1 MDANRRSGVM
11 SVIRRICWIA
21 IGSILI
27 SGPAQMAL
35 AEDEAHFKDEAAG
48 LSVWFPSPPTKEP
61 GTYDVLLPGHKTLT
75 VPAVIYSARDES
87 NSYSVTVANL
97 KDTAADYPNAIEPA
111 VEAVRRL
118 GDVQLD
124 LDTSVAGSACG
135 RDLTV
140 ADRDGGQSIY
150 ALFFQAHSNHTLY
163 VFRAKSLSPAT
174 ADEGAADALR
184 FQQSVDFV
192 GPATAEEAPET
203 DDDRRWERYFYY
215 PSRFSM
221 RFPSQP
227 KVSHGT
233 YETAG
238 GVKVNTVVYTVRQN
252 TGFYRVTIAD
262 LWHTP
267 ADGLDAINQAVQL
280 LDKKHRIASVET
292 VNIQGGQCG
301 RDLKFTGRGHASS
314 ISTIVFPTVSHW
326 LYIIDAQAASSS
338 PAANAADLARFRR
351 SLRLYWK
358 LDGSSPN

>member
-1 MDANRRSGVM
+1 MGTDRRNGVM
-11 SVIRRICWIA
+11 IFIRRIYWIVV
-21 IGSILI
+21 GTILM
-27 SGPAQMAL
+27 SGPTQIAL

-61 GTYDVLLPGHKTLT
+61 GAYDVLLTDHKTLT
-75 VPAVIYSARDES
+75 VPAVIYSSRDES

-97 KDTAADYPNAIEPA
+97 KDTAVDYPNAIELA
-111 VEAVRRL
+111 VKAVRRL
-118 GDVQLD
+118 GDVKLD
-124 LDTSVAGSACG
+124 LETSVAGSACG

-163 VFRAKSLSPAT
+163 VFQAKSLSPAT
-174 ADEGAADALR
+174 VDEGAADALR

-192 GPATAEEAPET
+192 GPASAKEAPET

-215 PSRFSM
+215 KSRFSM

-227 KVSHGT
+227 TVSHGT

-238 GVKVNTVVYTVRQN
+238 GVKVNTVVYTVRQD

-280 LDKKHRIASVET
+280 LGRNHRIASVET

-301 RDLKFTGRGHASS
+301 RDLKFSDRGHASS

-326 LYIIDAQAASSS
+326 LYIIDAQAASPNSS
-338 PAANAADLARFRR
+338 ANAADLARFRR
-351 SLRLYWK
+351 SLLLYWK
-358 LDGSSPN
+358 LDGSSAN